1 MLSEVMMTREELV
14 KYISELIESIKK
26 KKDDALEIKFSDL
39 IEVRKEIQDV
49 SMSIVNLKK
58 LNIEKVDDYIKIPM
72 DVINIIMFYQL
83 ILNSKSYRLDDGQIR
98 YIKYFFNELR
108 KLIEKVF
115 DEKIGNDKDI
125 AVINR
130 KLYSLNKVLELF
142 LKKENIT
149 LEEYIN
155 IVKMIKQSNE
165 LSEYCDELLYN
176 ISSYIRYVMVGN
188 DYLNLNY
195 EKKR

>member
-1 MLSEVMMTREELV
+1 MTKDELLV
-14 KYISELIESIKK
+14 YISELIENVKK

-39 IEVRKEIQDV
+39 IETRKKIQDV
-49 SMSIVNLKK
+49 SMSVVNLKD

-83 ILNSKSYRLDDGQIR
+83 ILKSKSYRLDDGQIR

-108 KLIEKVF
+108 KLMEKVV

-130 KLYSLNKVLELF
+130 QIYSLNKVLSLF
-142 LKKENIT
+142 MKPENIT
-149 LEEYIN
+149 LEEYIS
-155 IVKMIKQSNE
+155 IVKMIKQSSE

-176 ISSYIRYVMVGN
+176 ISSYIKYVMVGN
-188 DYLNLNY
+188 DYQKLSV